1 MKSVEEITRISHER
15 SDVIGVY
22 PLLPNGTCRFL
33 VFDFDNHE
41 KGAEKHDFA
50 NLDDACIEEVEAVRT
65 ICTLNGIDYEVTDKR
80 QKGKYIDVSFKGE
93 LRNEQKPALEEMIK
107 YDNGILH
114 AATAFGK
121 TVLCSALIA
130 KKKINTLILLESSAL
145 LEQWKDALEKFL
157 EINEKLPEYKTRTG
171 RVKIRKSL
179 IGKLQGAHD
188 AITGIVDIAM
198 AGSLCKIKS

>member
-1 MKSVEEITRISHER
+1 
-15 SDVIGVY
+15 
-22 PLLPNGTCRFL
+22 
-33 VFDFDNHE
+33 
-41 KGAEKHDFA
+41 
-50 NLDDACIEEVEAVRT
+50 
-65 ICTLNGIDYEVTDKR
+65 
-80 QKGKYIDVSFKGE
+80 
-93 LRNEQKPALEEMIK
+93 MIK
-107 YDNGILH
+107 YDNWILH
-114 AATAFGK
+114 AETAFWK